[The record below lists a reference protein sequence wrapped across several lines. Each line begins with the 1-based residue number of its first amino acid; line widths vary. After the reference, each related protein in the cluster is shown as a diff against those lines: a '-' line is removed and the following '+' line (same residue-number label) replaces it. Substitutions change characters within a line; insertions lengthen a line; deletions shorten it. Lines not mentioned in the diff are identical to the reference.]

1 MAVAGQALARWT
13 SAQST
18 ASYNVGCK
26 SVIKAHISGC
36 HPTKYRL
43 MPCEQVV
50 FVYNHCVKGVLFCL
64 SNIESSTQSF
74 LDVS

>member
-1 MAVAGQALARWT
+1 MAVAGQALARLT
-13 SAQST
+13 SAQSA

-43 MPCEQVV
+43 MPREQVV
-50 FVYNHCVKGVLFCL
+50 FMYNRVKRVLFCL
-64 SNIESSTQSF
+64 SNIESSTESF